1 MMGAWGKLGSE
12 LLTDLGDSIT
22 PITDKWGNFTAW
34 FEDMDDES
42 DIDPYPDIFV
52 WTDCVLVMNE
62 KSREVLNNL
71 LEKIGEFL
79 PFATPKGRYFA
90 YIPHLVVHAKEEE
103 SKREVRNGIEMES
116 KSIVFLMR
124 KLVQRLFSKQL
135 LIILPVLF
143 VQIPLKSLF
152 NKMILL
158 ACGLKI
164 A

>member
-22 PITDKWGNFTAW
+22 PIADKWGNFTAW

-79 PFATPKGRYFA
+79 PFAAPKGRYFA

-116 KSIVFLMR
+116 KSIVFSHEEVGT
-124 KLVQRLFSKQL
+124 KA
-135 LIILPVLF
+135 ILKTAF
-143 VQIPLKSLF
+143 NIFTCAFCTDILKKS
-152 NKMILL
+152 IQ
-158 ACGLKI
+158 
-164 A
+164 